1 LRHRPQSIPKIATAG
16 AHFLQ
21 KAKFAGDAIGLAQIN
36 EILSVPDVVLV
47 GPYPGELQT
56 LTTYPRIVLTRTPN
70 PDAAEAFLRF
80 PLSPPVRTRFKQ
92 SGYEPPAR

>member
-21 KAKFAGDAIGLAQIN
+21 MAKSAGDAGLTQIS
-36 EILSVPDVVLV
+36 EILSVPAVVLV
-47 GPYPGELQT
+47 GPYPGELQAM
-56 LTTYPRIVLTRTPN
+56 TTYAGIVLARTPN

-80 PLSPPVRTRFKQ
+80 LMSPPVRARFKQ